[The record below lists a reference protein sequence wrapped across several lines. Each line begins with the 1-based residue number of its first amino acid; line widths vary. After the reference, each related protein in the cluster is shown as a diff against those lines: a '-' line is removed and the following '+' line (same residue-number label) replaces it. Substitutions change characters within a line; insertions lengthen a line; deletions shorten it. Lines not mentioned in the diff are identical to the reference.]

1 VADETRVSG
10 RGVRGWLGEL
20 DRMTRRVRTRSFN
33 VCAAHKDHAAA
44 AAPALMR
51 SSDFFMSCAAGAVL
65 VWG

>member
-1 VADETRVSG
+1 MADETRVSG
-10 RGVRGWLGEL
+10 RGERGWLGEL

-44 AAPALMR
+44 APALMR